1 MLDAELLD
9 ELTTNRGELKARTVS
24 FSEDRKGQVGY
35 WLVLFNEFLSCM
47 IFLRIYVVRSII
59 NILYFVFFRFIQR
72 MFRKNEMTD

>member
-24 FSEDRKGQVGY
+24 FSEDRKGQVSY

-59 NILYFVFFRFIQR
+59 NIFIFCIFQVYPEDVQ
-72 MFRKNEMTD
+72 KE